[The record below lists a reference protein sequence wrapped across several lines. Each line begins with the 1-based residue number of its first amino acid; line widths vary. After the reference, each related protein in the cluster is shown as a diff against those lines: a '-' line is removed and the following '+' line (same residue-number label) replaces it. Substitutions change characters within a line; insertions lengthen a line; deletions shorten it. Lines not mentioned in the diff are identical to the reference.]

1 MSDQPTPPRP
11 PAPRP
16 AAAKPIAPAPAKA
29 PVKAPA
35 QASAQAD
42 ALQKAADAIM
52 SPGDPVRSLEPVHA
66 DEPEIREPRWTG
78 RLVIFLR
85 VMAVFSMAKGL
96 YHWAVISGVAGPTDG
111 FEYQPT
117 PWQTAT
123 VFFAV
128 IDLVAAVGLWL
139 AAAWGAVVWLTACVS
154 MAAVEVFFPQ
164 VYGGRLGV
172 IGTEGVLLFA
182 YLFLAILSAR
192 EHPN

>member
-1 MSDQPTPPRP
+1 MSDQNAVPND
-11 PAPRP
+11 
-16 AAAKPIAPAPAKA
+16 PI
-29 PVKAPA
+29 
-35 QASAQAD
+35 
-42 ALQKAADAIM
+42 
-52 SPGDPVRSLEPVHA
+52 RNLEPVMA
-66 DEPEIREPRWTG
+66 DQPEAQEARWTG

-85 VMAVFSMAKGL
+85 IMAVLSLTKGL
-96 YHWAVISGVAGPTDG
+96 YHWAIVCGFTGPVDG

-164 VYGGRLGV
+164 VYGGRLAV
-172 IGTEGVLLFA
+172 VVVEGVLLFA
-182 YLFLAILSAR
+182 YLFLAIQSAR